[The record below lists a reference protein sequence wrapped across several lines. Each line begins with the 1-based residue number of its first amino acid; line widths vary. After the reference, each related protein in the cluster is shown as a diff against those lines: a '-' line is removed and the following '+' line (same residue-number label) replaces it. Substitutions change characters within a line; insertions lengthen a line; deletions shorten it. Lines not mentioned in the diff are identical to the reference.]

1 MTTSIN
7 CRYCPYRPTKSV
19 DRWGNEF
26 LGDEG
31 IRMVDEDCH
40 IIGYRAYDDGA
51 FIAECDIPFEEFG
64 YPAPDAWVDFLASC
78 PWVDEVGGFFTSRIP
93 ADSAAWEHWLRLYY
107 AR

>member
-31 IRMVDEDCH
+31 MRMVDDGCY
-40 IIGYRAYDDGA
+40 IVGYRAYDNGS
-51 FIAECDIPFEEFG
+51 FIAECDIPFEELG

-93 ADSAAWEHWLRLYY
+93 GDSDAWTHWLRLYY